1 MHKRLTLVG
10 RDGASAAES
19 TFSGQIGHLI
29 PGGKGDTR
37 TVLPT
42 AQTSNVR
49 NQTTPTLP
57 PNHDELALI
66 LDKLV
71 GVRSIGSIHTFRET
85 GNWEFWYSM
94 EGVSGGS
101 MGYADI

>member
-1 MHKRLTLVG
+1 MHKWLTLVG

-42 AQTSNVR
+42 AQTTNVR
-49 NQTTPTLP
+49 NQTTPTP
-57 PNHDELALI
+57 PHDELAHI

-71 GVRSIGSIHTFRET
+71 GVRSIGSIHTSREA